1 MSDILHQSNND
12 QTKRYNT
19 EKTPPKNPSRDTQKG
34 SNVNKKIEPPSPPSS
49 DLKSV
54 DSKLFQ
60 NTSNTLSYQ
69 VKEHH
74 ENNRTMTSKVDLTNV
89 TSSDFGNQKELDVEN
104 VTITTA
110 RTNVPKVSGIR
121 LENQETE
128 GRVKPHI
135 SVRGEKK
142 QYVQYASRYPNTMES
157 NNITALLNEEVYN
170 ATRLG
175 EEAFNNSVM
184 AVWGEY
190 YKNFYKTYARDTYQD
205 NNDTKQKDIVMLTD
219 NLQKDVTTTQ
229 AASKLE
235 NQVAGKSDSP
245 LVDTINKTVDSVTP
259 NSTKPLGVVVVVVD
273 EPRTNNS
280 LTYTANLSTLKSEEK
295 MLGQPSAANSTVINI
310 NINSININI
319 TDSPND
325 KLDNTLN
332 KLKDLSLVSAS
343 VLDDKSIDDISSKSL
358 REKMKK
364 NKDKKIINTE
374 KKKGKNLEQEDDEE
388 DKTQRQN
395 AILKPKI
402 TATTQ
407 TTTRSPSGSETTTK
421 SQTTVVNKYDSFIKD
436 AEEESKE
443 KPKPTNLVDVRTF
456 IKKGGEIHEV
466 PNVAAKFVVTKG
478 DPPLVPVFSDK
489 DLSLLRQMVET
500 PINSG
505 TSKRSEL
512 KRSFSSLWTKMLTL
526 SSNRDL
532 HSLNMPRLGSKKELA
547 KKDATIAEMIMQ
559 DINKKYN
566 YHFTQTQNPFLNAQ
580 LQLHE
585 ALHHVPKK
593 ATDQNPSARQYV
605 WNGATYV
612 PATGDGPLSYLNSNL
627 GGGLSKKS
635 RYRWNGAT
643 YVPNEDY
650 QEEEQNHNADQTTA
664 TTTNQSIPSSP
675 YNPITDSKPFTE
687 SSATTD
693 GVQTLPNTVNMK
705 PPEVNPINA
714 EPSVTNLE
722 SSTSSPWSSTQ
733 NLNPL
738 SNTNSNPESI
748 GDGLFFYW
756 DGSKFLQIMPDT
768 HLPPEEI
775 IYKKG
780 LRGMEPINLSFNTE
794 KSNSQPSEQ
803 KDGFLSENNSDPLLS
818 RWESTTTSVPS
829 NDLLLT
835 KIKGLEHDIAVATT
849 TTPSIVYN
857 MRTNYPQKPPGFS
870 QVSETNDRIV
880 AGELRPET
888 TITPYIDET
897 KIPDIFK
904 APVLYPTQNSEA
916 KAEEQIRNITQK
928 EETTHTPTTS
938 TSTTTI
944 TVSFS
949 QASTTPTPTLSV
961 ATTVNKTYLSL
972 LHSSTISFTTPTTIT
987 TSSSHT
993 PNEFQSS
1000 TTQNHQN
1007 MIIPPPDPT
1016 VIHPSPVNITQSNE
1030 PPQNNATYPF
1040 LPVNSTYQD
1049 LKDYTKKLPIMNPDP
1064 SNPYKED
1071 SENLEHVIDSDL
1083 NLKQAIESLNKIY
1096 ENASDTTPINIPVTH
1111 IGHVSDNR

>member
-1 MSDILHQSNND
+1 MSDILHQSAND
-12 QTKRYNT
+12 QTKRYDT
-19 EKTPPKNPSRDTQKG
+19 EKNPSKNPSRDTQK
-34 SNVNKKIEPPSPPSS
+34 SLNVNKKIEPPSPPSS

-104 VTITTA
+104 VTITTV

-121 LENQETE
+121 LENKETE
-128 GRVKPHI
+128 GTVKSHN

-142 QYVQYASRYPNTMES
+142 QYVQYASQYPNTMEE

-190 YKNFYKTYARDTYQD
+190 YKNFYKTYASDTYQD
-205 NNDTKQKDIVMLTD
+205 NNDTKQKETAMLTD
-219 NLQKDVTTTQ
+219 NLQKGVTPTQ
-229 AASKLE
+229 A
-235 NQVAGKSDSP
+235 AGKSDS
-245 LVDTINKTVDSVTP
+245 LLIDTINKTVDSVTP

-295 MLGQPSAANSTVINI
+295 MLAQPSAANSTVINI

-332 KLKDLSLVSAS
+332 KLKDLNLVSAS

-364 NKDKKIINTE
+364 NKGKQNINAE
-374 KKKGKNLEQEDDEE
+374 KKKGKSLDQEVDEE
-388 DKTQRQN
+388 DKSRGQN
-395 AILKPKI
+395 ANPKPKI
-402 TATTQ
+402 TTTTQ
-407 TTTRSPSGSETTTK
+407 ATTRSPSGSETTTK
-421 SQTTVVNKYDSFIKD
+421 SQTTVFNKFDSFIKD

-456 IKKGGEIHEV
+456 IKKGGEVHEV

-500 PINSG
+500 PINPG

-559 DINKKYN
+559 DVNKKYN

-650 QEEEQNHNADQTTA
+650 QEEEQSHSSDQTAAATA
-664 TTTNQSIPSSP
+664 NQSIPSSP
-675 YNPITDSKPFTE
+675 YNPLTDSKPFTE

-693 GVQTLPNTVNMK
+693 GVQTPPNTVNMK

-722 SSTSSPWSSTQ
+722 SSSPWSSTQ

-738 SNTNSNPESI
+738 SNTNSNPESV

-780 LRGMEPINLSFNTE
+780 PRGMEPINLSFSTE

-803 KDGFLSENNSDPLLS
+803 KDGFLSENNSDPLLN
-818 RWESTTTSVPS
+818 RWESTTPPVPD
-829 NDLLLT
+829 NDLIIT
-835 KIKGLEHDIAVATT
+835 KIKGLEHDTSIATT
-849 TTPSIVYN
+849 TTPSLADN
-857 MRTNYPQKPPGFS
+857 MQTSYPQKPPSFS
-870 QVSETNDRIV
+870 QISETNDKIV
-880 AGELRPET
+880 AGEFIPET

-904 APVLYPTQNSEA
+904 APVLYPTQNLEA
-916 KAEEQIRNITQK
+916 KAGEQIRNITQK
-928 EETTHTPTTS
+928 EENTHAPTTS
-938 TSTTTI
+938 TSTTAI
-944 TVSFS
+944 AVSFLPI
-949 QASTTPTPTLSV
+949 STTPTPTLSV
-961 ATTVNKTYLSL
+961 DTTVNETSLSL
-972 LHSSTISFTTPTTIT
+972 LHSSTVSFTTPTTIT

-993 PNEFQSS
+993 PNQFQSS

-1016 VIHPSPVNITQSNE
+1016 VIHPSPVNITQPNE
-1030 PPQNNATYPF
+1030 TPQNNATYPF

-1071 SENLEHVIDSDL
+1071 SENLEHVLDSDL
-1083 NLKQAIESLNKIY
+1083 NLKQAIESLNKMY
-1096 ENASDTTPINIPVTH
+1096 ENASDATPINIPVTH
-1111 IGHVSDNR
+1111 TGHVSDNR